1 MNIYIYFSKN
11 NRINNEKGLSLI
23 EVLMTIV
30 ILSVG
35 LLGVANM
42 QVVAIKVND
51 NSNQLT
57 QATTITQDKV
67 EELLAL
73 PFDDGVLAD
82 ATPPGEFT
90 TRTEAQPPPGY
101 AVEWQVDINADGTKT
116 INVNTTWVNSGAQKA
131 FALSMIRSPFQ

>member
-1 MNIYIYFSKN
+1 MNTYRYFSQN
-11 NRINNEKGLSLI
+11 NRVNNEKGLSLI

-67 EELLAL
+67 EELMAL
-73 PFDDGVLAD
+73 PFDAGVLAD

-90 TRTEAQPPPGY
+90 TYPEAAPPPGY
-101 AVEWQVDINADGTKT
+101 AVEWQVDLNADGTKT

>member
-1 MNIYIYFSKN
+1 MNTYTHSSKN
-11 NRINNEKGLSLI
+11 DWINNEKGLSLI

-57 QATTITQDKV
+57 QATTIAQDKV
-67 EELLAL
+67 EELMAL
-73 PFDDGVLAD
+73 PFDDVALAD

-90 TRTEAQPPPGY
+90 PHTEAEPPPGY
-101 AVEWQVDINADGTKT
+101 AVAWQVDINADGTKT
-116 INVNTTWVNSGAQKA
+116 INVNTTWVSSGAQKA

>member
-1 MNIYIYFSKN
+1 MNTYTYFSKN

-67 EELLAL
+67 EELMAL
-73 PFDDGVLAD
+73 PFDAVVLAD
-82 ATPPGEFT
+82 ATPPGQFT
-90 TRTEAQPPPGY
+90 THTEADPPPGY

-116 INVNTTWVNSGAQKA
+116 INVNTTWVNAGVQKA
-131 FALSMIRSPFQ
+131 FALSMIRSSFQ